1 MKVNQMKIN
10 EPSHFTAEVGRVKT
24 FRLNPERGTLPV
36 SCTIW
41 VHKPGL
47 IELGNTITFVTHALQ
62 VGSGINVHLDY
73 WQPLHNVPKSRPD
86 LAFSGVESEWAQLLP
101 GQLYRKLVV
110 EDSINGPNG
119 IIQSLMK
126 YIELALGGTDVLVD
140 LSKLRP
146 AGSTNELGMV
156 ATGPDSFSLLFIR
169 ANEYI
174 ANPSI
179 AQFLAFL
186 SSFNEVI
193 RRGGVYKN
201 GALTT
206 SMPTHHLKFEE
217 YLDASPS
224 IHPWLKK
231 GASLVKDFRSFTM
244 VKDSKILD
252 KVNAGELWLE
262 KLTDLDGNWITFW
275 QYHGLGEANILR
287 ANVCREIRIKSGE
300 TCTIGHVNAGMCK
313 PKDLPQ
319 AFALT
324 MRHLI
329 EVHSVNAP
337 GKDALRQ
344 FVDGKI
350 DRQVGLGIIGWA
362 NFLRQAGVTY
372 CEFTDALKN
381 RVQHPYA
388 KEVMDALIEG
398 FTEGKSI
405 KQMVGDIKT
414 DKPAIEIANQLFIG
428 YAQASALAKE
438 YGLYRAFCIA
448 PTASSSYA
456 HEDLEG
462 FTTTPEIAP
471 PIYQQVERLSQI
483 LAEDIIYEYGNVETV
498 EMVGWDTIWEMT
510 ELWQKLMNLTGLAH
524 SISFNLLEDMTP
536 TDFKKWCDGPLL
548 TTYYRLVSQT
558 GHLDKTGSQL
568 VCSIT
573 NPECEACAG

>member
-1 MKVNQMKIN
+1 MKANQAQIN

-73 WQPLHNVPKSRPD
+73 WQPLYNTPESHPD
-86 LAFSGVESEWAQLLP
+86 LAFQGVENEFIQPLP
-101 GQLYRKLVV
+101 GKLYHKLVV
-110 EDSINGPNG
+110 EDSVNGPRG

-126 YIELALGGTDVLVD
+126 YIELALNGTNVLVD

-156 ATGPDSFSLLFIR
+156 ATGPDSFSLIFIQ
-169 ANEYI
+169 ANKYI
-174 ANPSI
+174 SNPNI
-179 AQFLAFL
+179 TQFLAFL

-206 SMPTHHLKFEE
+206 SMPVHHPNFGE
-217 YLDASPS
+217 YLNASPS
-224 IHPWLKK
+224 VHPWLKK
-231 GASLVKDFRSFTM
+231 GASLVKDYHTFSM
-244 VKDSKILD
+244 VEDSKILD
-252 KVNAGELWLE
+252 KINAGELWLE
-262 KLTDLDGNWITFW
+262 KLTDLEGNWITFW
-275 QYHGLGEANILR
+275 QYHYLGEDNILR
-287 ANVCREIRIKSGE
+287 ANVCREIRIRSGE

-337 GKDALRQ
+337 GKDPLRQ
-344 FVDGKI
+344 FVDGKF

-372 CEFTDALKN
+372 REFTNALKTL
-381 RVQHPYA
+381 VHSPAA
-388 KEVMDALIEG
+388 KSTMNALIKSFSEG
-398 FTEGKSI
+398 NP
-405 KQMVGDIKT
+405 V
-414 DKPAIEIANQLFIG
+414 KPKFGNVKNQDLAAEIAYYLFIG

-438 YGLYRAFCIA
+438 YGFYRAFCIA

-483 LAEDIIYEYGNVETV
+483 IMEDIIYEYGDVETV
-498 EMVGWDTIWEMT
+498 EKVGWETIWEMT
-510 ELWQKLMNLTGLAH
+510 ELWQELMNLTGLAH

-536 TDFKKWCDGPLL
+536 ADFKKWCDGPLL

-568 VCSIT
+568 VCSIS
-573 NPECEACAG
+573 NPGCEACAG

>member
-1 MKVNQMKIN
+1 MEVHQMKIN
-10 EPSHFTAEVGRVKT
+10 EPSYLTAEVGRVKT

-47 IELGNTITFVTHALQ
+47 VELGNTITFVTHALQ
-62 VGSGINVHLDY
+62 VGAGINVHLDY
-73 WQPLHNVPKSRPD
+73 WQTLHNAPASRPD
-86 LAFSGVESEWAQLLP
+86 LAFQGLENTWLEPAPNQI
-101 GQLYRKLVV
+101 YRKLVV
-110 EDSINGPNG
+110 EDSINGPRG
-119 IIQSLMK
+119 IVQSLMK

-146 AGSTNELGMV
+146 AGSTNELGMI

-169 ANEYI
+169 ANDYI
-174 ANPSI
+174 SNPSI
-179 AQFLAFL
+179 TQFLAFL

-206 SMPTHHLKFEE
+206 SMPVHHPAFEE
-217 YLDASPS
+217 YLKASPS
-224 IHPWLKK
+224 VHPWLKK
-231 GASLVKDFRSFTM
+231 GASLVKNFRNYTTL
-244 VKDSKILD
+244 KDSEILAKI
-252 KVNAGELWLE
+252 NAGELWLE
-262 KLTDLDGNWITFW
+262 KLTDLSGNWITHL
-275 QYHGLGEANILR
+275 QYLQLGDDNILR
-287 ANVCREIRIKSGE
+287 ANVCREIRIRFGE
-300 TCTIGHVNAGMCK
+300 TCTLGHVNAGACK
-313 PKDLPQ
+313 PRELPR

-337 GKDALRQ
+337 GKDPLRQ

-362 NFLRQAGVTY
+362 NFLRLSGVTY
-372 CEFTDALKN
+372 REFTNALKTLV
-381 RVQHPYA
+381 RHPHA
-388 KEVMDALIEG
+388 KDGMDELIKG
-398 FTEGKSI
+398 FTEGKSL
-405 KQMVGDIKT
+405 KQVAGNLEASN
-414 DKPAIEIANQLFIG
+414 PAIEIASQLFIG

-462 FTTTPEIAP
+462 YTTTPEIAP

-483 LAEDIIYEYGNVETV
+483 IMEDIVYEYGDVETV
-498 EMVGWDTIWEMT
+498 AMVGWETIWEMS
-510 ELWQKLMNLTGLAH
+510 ELWQELMNLTGLAH

-536 TDFKKWCDGPLL
+536 FDFKKWCDGPLL

-558 GHLDKTGSQL
+558 GHLDKTGAQL
-568 VCSIT
+568 VCSIA